1 MNDCKNKKKPTG
13 KKTFFTIIFIISAF
27 LVVSNFYPASV
38 SEAKTGTY
46 TVPESFTDLAKMAS
60 PAVVNIRTVKTIKGG
75 GRVYRHFFNS
85 PFGKQDPFNDFF
97 DKFFG
102 NEFQK
107 EFKQRSLGS
116 GFIIDKEGYIV
127 TNNHVIEGADKIEVK
142 LKNGKE
148 FDAEIV
154 GRDPN
159 TDIALIK
166 IKSKNN
172 LPVLKLGDSDVLKVG
187 QWVVAIGNPFGL
199 EHTVT
204 AGIVSAKGRIIGSGP
219 YDDFIQTDASINPG
233 NSGGPLINMKGEVIG
248 INTAIIASGQGL
260 GFAIPINSAKSIA
273 DQLKSSGEV
282 TRGWLGVGIQDL
294 SEELAEY
301 HGIKERK
308 GVLVNEVFPGDPADK
323 AGIKPEDIVISVNG
337 KKVEN
342 TRELSKLI
350 AGTRVGDT
358 LKIKVLRK
366 GIEKKFGVK
375 IVKREDDRIAG
386 LTPSKGNEYELGIRV
401 SELTSEIVRRFN
413 ITETGGVI
421 VTDVEAE
428 GQGAKAGVRIG
439 DIIKEINHQ
448 PVETVKD
455 YENETKK
462 LKKGDSIQMFIKR
475 INAGYV
481 VVKLTK

>member
-1 MNDCKNKKKPTG
+1 MKDCKNIKKASVG
-13 KKTFFTIIFIISAF
+13 KNGFFTIIFIISAF
-27 LVVSNFYPASV
+27 LVIANFYQASV
-38 SEAKTGTY
+38 SEAKTY
-46 TVPESFTDLAKMAS
+46 SIPESFTDLAKMAS

-97 DKFFG
+97 DKFLG
-102 NEFQK
+102 NELQRD
-107 EFKQRSLGS
+107 FKQRSLGS

-127 TNNHVIEGADKIEVK
+127 TNNHVVEDADKIKVK

-172 LPVLKLGDSDVLKVG
+172 LPVVKLGDSDALQVG
-187 QWVVAIGNPFGL
+187 QWVVAIGSPFGL

-219 YDDFIQTDASINPG
+219 YDDFLQTDASINPG
-233 NSGGPLINMKGEVIG
+233 NSGGPLINMEGEVIG
-248 INTAIIASGQGL
+248 INTAIIASGQGI
-260 GFAIPINSAKSIA
+260 GFAIPINHAKRIV

-301 HGIKERK
+301 YGIKEGK
-308 GVLVNEVFPGDPADK
+308 GVLVTEVFPGDPADE
-323 AGIKPEDIVISVNG
+323 AGIKPKDIVLYING

-350 AGTRVGDT
+350 ADTSVGDT
-358 LKIKVLRK
+358 VKIKVLRN
-366 GIEKKFGVK
+366 GIEKTFPVK
-375 IVKREDDRIAG
+375 IVKRVDEQVASQ
-386 LTPSKGNEYELGIRV
+386 TPSKGNDYELGVRV
-401 SELTSEIVRRFN
+401 SELTPEIVRHFN
-413 ITETGGVI
+413 INEAGGIIVI
-421 VTDVEAE
+421 DVEPE
-428 GQGAKAGVRIG
+428 SQGAQAGVMVG

-448 PVETVKD
+448 QITTVKD
-455 YENETKK
+455 YKK
-462 LKKGDSIQMFIKR
+462 EIKELKKGDSILMFIKR